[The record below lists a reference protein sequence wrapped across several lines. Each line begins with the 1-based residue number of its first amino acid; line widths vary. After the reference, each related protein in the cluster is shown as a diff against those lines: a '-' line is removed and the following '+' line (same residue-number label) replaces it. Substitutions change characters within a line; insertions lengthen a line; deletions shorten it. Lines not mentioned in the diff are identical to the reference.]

1 MELLSVVLSTFLS
14 IAVIFII
21 TKLMGH
27 KQVAQLDFFDYVS
40 GITIGSIAAELATDI
55 EAPWKPLV
63 ATVVYGIVSMI
74 LNYITRRIMRSR
86 RYVNGAPIVLM
97 EGGRIYRESMKKAKL
112 DLTEFMLLCRER
124 GYFDLDDIG
133 IALFECNGKLSVLP
147 RAESRPVTARDLEIG
162 VKTDSR
168 GYEIIMDGVTLF
180 ENLVRIGRDERWLS
194 GRLSE
199 LGYADV
205 GGVLLAIYY
214 PADGRLSVYP
224 M

>member
-1 MELLSVVLSTFLS
+1 MELFRVVLSALFS
-14 IAVIFII
+14 VAVIFII

-27 KQVAQLDFFDYVS
+27 KQVGQLDFFDYVC

-63 ATVVYGIVSMI
+63 ATVVYGAASML
-74 LNYITRRIMRSR
+74 LNYTTRKLMRTRRYI
-86 RYVNGAPIVLM
+86 NGAPIVIM

-124 GYFDLDDIG
+124 GFFDLDDIG
-133 IALFECNGKLSVLP
+133 MALFECNGKLSVLP

-162 VKTDSR
+162 VRTDTR
-168 GYEIIMDGVTLF
+168 GYEIIMDGVTVF
-180 ENLVRIGRDERWLS
+180 ENLRYIGRDEVWLS
-194 GRLSE
+194 ARLSE
-199 LGYADV
+199 LGYADTNE
-205 GGVLLAIYY
+205 VLLAIYY
-214 PADGRLSVYP
+214 PADGRMSVYP